1 MTENLSDIL
10 MKKIISRA
18 LPDGG
23 FPSKPGGQY
32 RPDATAWAIMALTA
46 AGGCE
51 EMANAARARLAA
63 DLMEDG
69 RVCLSKE
76 HPQAFWPTALAV
88 LAWHRSPAHR
98 ESQSRGIEFLLATA
112 GLHWK
117 KKADSPVAGDTA
129 LRAWSWIGETYS
141 WVEPTALALLALEI
155 TGNGEH
161 ERAREARRML
171 MDRQMESGGWNYGNT
186 AVFGR
191 QLWPMPESTGLAL
204 SALEGRTERKSV
216 ENSISYLKGEMSRL
230 RTPLSFA
237 WGRLGLSAWG
247 VGPELGQDSLL
258 ENFRRQEIY
267 ADHGTEQISLLIVS
281 LNASKGLVS
290 ALGGDS
296 DK

>member
-1 MTENLSDIL
+1 
-10 MKKIISRA
+10 
-18 LPDGG
+18 
-23 FPSKPGGQY
+23 
-32 RPDATAWAIMALTA
+32 
-46 AGGCE
+46 
-51 EMANAARARLAA
+51 
-63 DLMEDG
+63 MEDG
-69 RVCLSKE
+69 RVSLSKD
-76 HPQAFWPTALAV
+76 HPQAFWPTTLAV
-88 LAWHRSPAHR
+88 LAWHGSPAHR
-98 ESQSRGIEFLLATA
+98 KSQSRGIEFLLSTT
-112 GLHWK
+112 GQHHK
-117 KKADSPVAGDTA
+117 KRDDSPVAHDTA
-129 LRAWSWIGETYS
+129 LRGWPWIGETHS
-141 WVEPTALALLALEI
+141 WVEPTSLALLALEI
-155 TGNGEH
+155 SGNGEH

-204 SALEGRTERKSV
+204 SALEGRTERKAV
-216 ENSISYLKGEMSRL
+216 EKSILYLKAEMGRL